1 MNLIKIDEEESEKV
15 RYGDFL
21 IGEYLK
27 SERVIMQEIEEKDW
41 VDVHKYASQQLVCQ
55 YQPWGPNSEEE
66 SEEFVKQ
73 VIVDAKKK
81 PRSRFVFAIILRGN
95 GNMIGAAELNIQ
107 DYSNKIGEIGYIINP
122 DFWGMGYA
130 TEAAKLVIEFSFK
143 NFNLH
148 RIYATCDPRN
158 VASSKVLEKIGMTK
172 EGRIRE
178 DLLLKDGWRDSL
190 LYSILVHEW
199 SGK

>member
-1 MNLIKIDEEESEKV
+1 MGI
-15 RYGDFL
+15 FL

-27 SERVIMQEIEEKDW
+27 SERVIMREIEEKDW

-172 EGRIRE
+172 EGRMRE

-199 SGK
+199 SVK